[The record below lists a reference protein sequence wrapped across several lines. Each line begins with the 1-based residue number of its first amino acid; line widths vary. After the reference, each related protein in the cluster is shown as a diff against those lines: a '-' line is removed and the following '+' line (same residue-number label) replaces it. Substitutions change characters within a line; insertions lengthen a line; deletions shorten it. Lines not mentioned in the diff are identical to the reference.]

1 MLNDLSL
8 ADCEDLLL
16 TEKVGRLAVRD
27 EEGVYIVPLQYAFA
41 DGYIYGHASPGKKI
55 RLMRLWPRVGFQ
67 VDRMGIGEGW
77 SSVLVQGTFHE
88 LTTEGDR
95 IHARQVLLRAF
106 GGHAG
111 EVTFGHGHRTT
122 LAEAVLFRIVPY
134 ELTGK
139 VLRTEDLGLRT

>member
-1 MLNDLSL
+1 MLRDLSL
-8 ADCEDLLL
+8 AECEDLLL
-16 TEKVGRLAVRD
+16 SQKVGRLAVRD
-27 EEGVYIVPLQYAFA
+27 EDGVYVVPLQYAFA

-67 VDRMGIGEGW
+67 VDMIGQGECW
-77 SSVLVQGTFHE
+77 ASVLVQGTFYE
-88 LTTEGDR
+88 LTSEADR
-95 IHARQVLLRAF
+95 VHARQVLLRAF

-134 ELTGK
+134 EVTGK
-139 VLRTEDLGLRT
+139 ALGESARV